1 MNNGEDSQM
10 RTETGGSVAFIAK
23 NKKSEI
29 EWRSECPVASGL
41 DILGDKWSLLIV
53 RDLLLFRTRTY
64 SEFCESPEKI
74 ATNILANRLKLLT
87 SLGIIERLDVDRP
100 ARNNAYRLTK
110 SGKELWR
117 VIDALGRW
125 SYTNLRESHPDILS
139 VDKVIDTYK
148 KSEHPSRIYMW
159 KAMN

>member
-1 MNNGEDSQM
+1 MNNGEDSQIW
-10 RTETGGSVAFIAK
+10 TKTFGTIELVAK
-23 NKKSEI
+23 SKKSEI

-64 SEFCESPEKI
+64 SEFCDSPEKI

-87 SLGIIERLDVDRP
+87 SLGIIERLDVDQP

-110 SGKELWR
+110 SGKELR
-117 VIDALGRW
+117 RILDALGRW
-125 SYTNLRESHPDILS
+125 SHTNLRESHPDILS
-139 VDKVIDTYK
+139 VEKAIAIYK
-148 KSEHPSRIYMW
+148 KSWASFLDVI
-159 KAMN
+159 KAG

>member
-1 MNNGEDSQM
+1 MNNGEDSQIW
-10 RTETGGSVAFIAK
+10 TKTFGAIELVAK
-23 NKKSEI
+23 SKKSEI

-110 SGKELWR
+110 SGKELR
-117 VIDALGRW
+117 RILDALGRW

-139 VDKVIDTYK
+139 VEKAIAIYK
-148 KSEHPSRIYMW
+148 KSWASFLDVI
-159 KAMN
+159 KAG

>member
-1 MNNGEDSQM
+1 MGKVPKCEPKL
-10 RTETGGSVAFIAK
+10 GGKVGLVAK
-23 NKKSEI
+23 SKKSEI

-87 SLGIIERLDVDRP
+87 SLGIIERLDVGRP

-117 VIDALGRW
+117 VLDALGRW
-125 SYTNLRESHPDILS
+125 SHTNLRESHPDILS
-139 VDKVIDTYK
+139 VDKAIAIFK
-148 KSEHPSRIYMW
+148 KR
-159 KAMN
+159 